1 MTEEKNKIKTKIWTT
16 IATFPTYEEALV
28 HKESILTQYDL
39 VKIRALNKNK
49 NQWSFNVKAWS
60 KPAEKPNKKTS
71 KKKNK

>member
-28 HKESILTQYDL
+28 HKESILTRYDL

-49 NQWSFNVKAWS
+49 
-60 KPAEKPNKKTS
+60 KTVVFQY
-71 KKKNK
+71 